1 MVSKLHLSDEELNFL
16 QQTRPFELKVSVAK
30 KISGFYAAIIDD
42 MKIIPAHQRFSF
54 PSEINITDGKIS
66 KGENYNGYPYYILDF
81 PKHFQKEN
89 IFSFRAMLWW
99 GHHWSVHLHLKGKFL
114 NEYKNPMLKNMAA
127 ITNKNFQLA
136 IADDEWNYV
145 LNETNFISINPQN
158 MEQVKAYITQMSYL
172 KISAFTSLNEQAIH
186 RWILNAYAELLELLG

>member
-30 KISGFYAAIIDD
+30 KISGFYAAIIGD

-54 PSEINITDGKIS
+54 PSAINITGRKIS
-66 KGENYNGYPYYILDF
+66 KGANYNGYPYYILDF

-89 IFSFRAMLWW
+89 ILSFLPMLWW

-114 NEYKNPMLKNMAA
+114 NEYKNSVLKNMAG
-127 ITNKNFQLA
+127 IPSKNFQLA

-145 LNETNFISINPQN
+145 LSETNFISITAQTT
-158 MEQVKAYITQMSYL
+158 EQVK
-172 KISAFTSLNEQAIH
+172 
-186 RWILNAYAELLELLG
+186 